1 MELRRLGDPILRPRA
16 TPLLS
21 FLAPSVSQSWW
32 LIAGSRSARSYL
44 ANTPRNS
51 NSSFHT
57 TACRS
62 AESPP
67 SPADIEKPQKNLS
80 KPKASTTADLSFLKK
95 PQKNSSNA
103 PPDSSFSR
111 RFAVDQNVA
120 RILDQTLDSLP
131 NPAKREP
138 STPNIQSSADR
149 TRKALGS
156 YLERER
162 GARTPGQVAQSMDFP
177 RPADPQSNPSAS
189 LLNSIKLKPAVRAK
203 RTVRSRPTVGR
214 TIEVYQEG
222 GQHVAGALKKL
233 EILCVVNKIRSDQFR
248 QRFHERPG
256 LKRKRLKSERW
267 RKLFKASFKTTVA
280 RVQEMRRK
288 GW

>member
-16 TPLLS
+16 TPFLS

-32 LIAGSRSARSYL
+32 LIAASRSRRNHL
-44 ANTPRNS
+44 AINPRNS

-67 SPADIEKPQKNLS
+67 VPADIEKPQKNLS
-80 KPKASTTADLSFLKK
+80 RSKASTTADLSFLKK
-95 PQKNSSNA
+95 PPKDSINA
-103 PPDSSFSR
+103 PPSSSFSR
-111 RFAVDQNVA
+111 RFAADQNVA
-120 RILDQTLDSLP
+120 KLLDQTLDSLP
-131 NPAKREP
+131 KPAKRDP
-138 STPNIQSSADR
+138 SKSNIQSSADK

-177 RPADPQSNPSAS
+177 RPTDPQGNPSAS
-189 LLNSIKLKPAVRAK
+189 LVNNIKLKPAVRAK
-203 RTVRSRPTVGR
+203 RTIRSRPTVGR

-233 EILCVVNKIRSDQFR
+233 EILCSVNKIRSDQFR

-267 RKLFKASFKTTVA
+267 RRLFKASFKMTVA